1 MHLFGQKTKILESNN
16 PQEPCYVFVQ
26 YQTRKALEDRMLR
39 ALQHPPVFLKT
50 AMAPPK
56 GGKAGEELV
65 KTLGG
70 PTFHSKHCEL
80 SCEVVKWPGLQIHL
94 HYQAKGCTDC
104 VPSKSFKLWHASNG
118 NMVIKCHDH
127 HILWGISKFDLDQWF
142 FKKNCGNVTT
152 LTMFQ
157 ANKRYSSLCKTNSF
171 RECIRV

>member
-1 MHLFGQKTKILESNN
+1 VHLFGQKTKILESNN

-26 YQTRKALEDRMLR
+26 HQTRKALEDRMLR

-80 SCEVVKWPGLQIHL
+80 
-94 HYQAKGCTDC
+94 
-104 VPSKSFKLWHASNG
+104 
-118 NMVIKCHDH
+118 
-127 HILWGISKFDLDQWF
+127 
-142 FKKNCGNVTT
+142 
-152 LTMFQ
+152 
-157 ANKRYSSLCKTNSF
+157 
-171 RECIRV
+171 

>member
-1 MHLFGQKTKILESNN
+1 MLNHSTILLGRRFKRLPESIFKDYVYLNFMKSRCIFVGPRTKVLESNN

-80 SCEVVKWPGLQIHL
+80 
-94 HYQAKGCTDC
+94 
-104 VPSKSFKLWHASNG
+104 
-118 NMVIKCHDH
+118 
-127 HILWGISKFDLDQWF
+127 
-142 FKKNCGNVTT
+142 
-152 LTMFQ
+152 
-157 ANKRYSSLCKTNSF
+157 
-171 RECIRV
+171 

>member
-26 YQTRKALEDRMLR
+26 YQTRKALEDLMLR
-39 ALQHPPVFLKT
+39 ALQHPPVFFKT

-80 SCEVVKWPGLQIHL
+80 WSCEMTRSTDPLTLPTERL
-94 HYQAKGCTDC
+94 HC

-118 NMVIKCHDH
+118 SRIWWSNVMTITFCGESQSLIFTNDF
-127 HILWGISKFDLDQWF
+127 ST
-142 FKKNCGNVTT
+142 KNCGNVTI

-157 ANKRYSSLCKTNSF
+157 ANKRYSSLYKTNSF
-171 RECIRV
+171 REYIRV